1 MHFNFCFL
9 ARRTT
14 PLLEYIKTR
23 KLEKQVGDV
32 LPGEYLSCA
41 CCFSPYNLHLYLAKP
56 SENSRRKTRRAEE
69 EGAGKEAFPGRR
81 EKEKAGRGEVEKE
94 GGGEADENREG
105 GED

>member
-32 LPGEYLSCA
+32 LPGDYLSCA
-41 CCFSPYNLHLYLAKP
+41 CHFYPYNLRPYLALP
-56 SENSRRKTRRAEE
+56 SENSRRKARRAEE
-69 EGAGKEAFPGRR
+69 EGAGKEAIPGRR
-81 EKEKAGRGEVEKE
+81 EKEEEGRGEVEKE
-94 GGGEADENREG
+94 GGG
-105 GED
+105 

>member
-81 EKEKAGRGEVEKE
+81 EKEKEGRGEVEKE
-94 GGGEADENREG
+94 GGG
-105 GED
+105 

>member
-32 LPGEYLSCA
+32 LPGDYLSCA
-41 CCFSPYNLHLYLAKP
+41 CHFFLKKLFIYYVYSIL
-56 SENSRRKTRRAEE
+56 STE
-69 EGAGKEAFPGRR
+69 EGTRSHHR
-81 EKEKAGRGEVEKE
+81 WL
-94 GGGEADENREG
+94 
-105 GED
+105 